1 MRLLLITGGFHP
13 YHLTTPVIT
22 KTLRSGGHT
31 VRVTRT
37 ARELA
42 EPSLS
47 GYDGI
52 VLNTWRRNQFVE
64 EAESLRLSYPGGDPN
79 NDLSDSQRAGL
90 KSFVENG
97 GGLVSLH
104 ISADSCPNWPEMK
117 KLTGGGWVSGVSTHG
132 HFGQFTVN
140 ILDSDH
146 PVTSGMDDFQTHDE
160 LYCDMD
166 LQPGIDIFI
175 GAEYEGVDRPLGW
188 SSRYGAGKVV
198 NLALGHSGVSVGML
212 LDGHADTC
220 LCPPRPPGPFQQL
233 LLNAVDY
240 VTG

>member
-13 YHLTTPVIT
+13 YHLTTPVNT
-22 KTLRSGGHT
+22 RTLRNGGHT
-31 VRVTRT
+31 VRVTRS
-37 ARELA
+37 AKELSEA
-42 EPSLS
+42 SLF
-47 GYDGI
+47 GYDAI

-64 EAESLRLSYPGGDPN
+64 EVEGLRRSYPGGDPN
-79 NDLSDSQRAGL
+79 NDLSDAQRAGF
-90 KSFVENG
+90 KAFVEDG

-104 ISADSCPNWPEMK
+104 ISADSCPDWTEMK
-117 KLTGGGWVSGVSTHG
+117 KLTGGGWVSGASTHG
-132 HFGQFTVN
+132 HFGRFTVN
-140 ILDSDH
+140 IWDRDH
-146 PVTSGMDDFQTHDE
+146 PVTTGMDDFETWDE

-166 LQPGIDIFI
+166 QQPGINVFI

-188 SSRYGAGKVV
+188 STRYGDGKVV

-220 LCPPRPPGPFQQL
+220 LCPPKPLAPFQRL

>member
-1 MRLLLITGGFHP
+1 MKLLLITGGFHP

-22 KTLRSGGHT
+22 KCLRTAGHT
-31 VRVTRT
+31 VRVTRS

-64 EAESLRLSYPGGDPN
+64 EVESLRLSYPGGDPN
-79 NDLSDSQRAGL
+79 NDLSDSQRTGL

-97 GGLVSLH
+97 GGLISLH
-104 ISADSCPNWPEMK
+104 ISADSCPDWSEMK

-140 ILDSDH
+140 IWDRDH
-146 PVTSGMDDFQTHDE
+146 PVTNGMDDFETHDE

-175 GAEYEGVDRPLGW
+175 GSALRRRRQAVRLVERIRRGKGRQPGVGPLGRIR
-188 SSRYGAGKVV
+188 RYAARRARRHLPLSAPAAGAVP
-198 NLALGHSGVSVGML
+198 ATI
-212 LDGHADTC
+212 A
-220 LCPPRPPGPFQQL
+220 
-233 LLNAVDY
+233 
-240 VTG
+240 